1 MELGKH
7 QIEDDIPFMNGQADN
22 DSLFPAESAIF
33 ESVQMPEDLPKEV
46 HNHVL
51 SEESLSEE
59 ICNICL
65 KKKTCQ
71 RGYKC
76 NLCPLIICDQCS
88 SMIRINHFSNNKHEH
103 PLCITNEDNCY
114 CNNCKKQVD
123 INDNYNNFYFNCKK
137 CNINICLNCYYQ
149 ERQSAKNEASR

>member
-1 MELGKH
+1 M
-7 QIEDDIPFMNGQADN
+7 
-22 DSLFPAESAIF
+22 
-33 ESVQMPEDLPKEV
+33 
-46 HNHVL
+46 
-51 SEESLSEE
+51 
-59 ICNICL
+59 L

-149 ERQSAKNEASR
+149 ERQSAKNEASI